1 MELTSR
7 TPERYRQHAAEVRAK
22 AARMCDPTAIRAM
35 ERIAKSAEALAN
47 SLERLA
53 ASRWALFQSSKQD

>member
-1 MELTSR
+1 
-7 TPERYRQHAAEVRAK
+7 
-22 AARMCDPTAIRAM
+22 M